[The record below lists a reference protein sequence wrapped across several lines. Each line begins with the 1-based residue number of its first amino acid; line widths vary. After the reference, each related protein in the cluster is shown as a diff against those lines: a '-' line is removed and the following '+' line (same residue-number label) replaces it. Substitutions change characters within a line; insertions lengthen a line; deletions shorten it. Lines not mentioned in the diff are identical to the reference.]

1 MASNKLVNTVRL
13 IGTILKPFEKM
24 ARGKYTVFMTKIE
37 VQSDGSSI
45 QNIPLTF
52 YTKQNKQIFDYK
64 KDLTGKQVIIEGYV
78 QGNEFTKKSDGKT
91 IDYIYIIVR
100 DIAVLS
106 DRDSDVAR
114 ANGIIINEEDLP
126 F

>member
-1 MASNKLVNTVRL
+1 MALNRLVNTVRL
-13 IGTILKPFEKM
+13 LGTIIKPFEKV

-37 VQSDGSSI
+37 VKSNDTSI

-52 YTKQNKQIFDYK
+52 YAKQKNQIFNYS

-91 IDYIYIIVR
+91 IDYIYIVVR
-100 DIAVLS
+100 DISVLS
-106 DRDSDVAR
+106 DRDSDTAT
-114 ANGIIINEEDLP
+114 ANGIIVSEEDLP